1 MSKFDMNSL
10 RQEFSKENNR
20 GGNKTFYPF
29 WDMGEDQSVIVRF
42 LPDLND
48 KNPRAFIVEKVFH
61 VLVLNGKKVNVP
73 CLQMYGDECP
83 ICKASRDFYNKGD
96 EVSGKQYWR
105 KKQYFTQALIIRDPL
120 PADHETGKPWVG
132 RVGILPLGF
141 QIYETIK
148 SAFASN
154 DDPLEA
160 APFDFEHG
168 YDFVIKK
175 TKQGKYDSY
184 ANGTKFIMRQRPL
197 SEEELE
203 TAQEGMID
211 LSTLLPPN
219 PGHVKVQEMLTAA
232 LCGGHYDDGEEE
244 FVPVVPKKTIEVK
257 KPSTNPD
264 DEVRVDEMLATIRA
278 RRPTNH
284 TQVNC

>member
-10 RQEFSKENNR
+10 RQEFSKENNK

-29 WDMGEDQSVIVRF
+29 WDMGDDQSVIVRF

-73 CLQMYGDECP
+73 CLHMYGDECP

-120 PADHETGKPWVG
+120 PIDNETGKPWVG

-148 SAFASN
+148 SAFAST

-160 APFDFEHG
+160 APFDFERG

-184 ANGTKFIMRQRPL
+184 ANGTKFIMRSRPL

-203 TAQEGMID
+203 VAEEGMID

-219 PGHVKVQEMLTAA
+219 PGYVKIQEMLTVA
-232 LCGGHYDDGEEE
+232 LCGGQYDVEEE
-244 FVPVVPKKTIEVK
+244 FIPIVPKKTFEVK
-257 KPSTNPD
+257 KPTANPD
-264 DEVRVDEMLATIRA
+264 DEDCADEMLATIRA
-278 RRPTNH
+278 RRAAKH
-284 TQVNC
+284 TQASC

>member
-10 RQEFSKENNR
+10 RQEFSKENNK

-29 WDMGEDQSVIVRF
+29 WDMGEDQLVIVRF
-42 LPDLND
+42 LPDLNES
-48 KNPRAFIVEKVFH
+48 NPRVFIVEKVFH
-61 VLVLNGKKVNVP
+61 VLLLNGKKTNVP
-73 CLQMYGDECP
+73 CLHMYGDECP
-83 ICKASRDFYNKGD
+83 ICKVSRDFYNKGD
-96 EVSGKQYWR
+96 EVNGKQYWR

-120 PADHETGKPWVG
+120 PVDSETGKSWVG

-148 SAFASN
+148 SAFAST

-160 APFDFEHG
+160 APFEFEHG

-184 ANGTKFIMRQRPL
+184 GNGTKFIMRQRPL
-197 SEEELE
+197 SQEELE
-203 TAQEGMID
+203 VAVEGMID

-219 PGHVKVQEMLTAA
+219 PGRVKVQEMLTAA
-232 LCGGHYDDGEEE
+232 LCGGQYDAEEE
-244 FVPVVPKKTIEVK
+244 FIPIVPKKATEVK
-257 KPSTNPD
+257 KPTANSN
-264 DEVRVDEMLATIRA
+264 DEVRVDDMLATIRA
-278 RRPTNH
+278 RRSANH
-284 TQVNC
+284 TQSSC

>member
-10 RQEFSKENNR
+10 RQEFSKENNK

-42 LPDLND
+42 LPDLNES
-48 KNPRAFIVEKVFH
+48 NPRVFIVEKVFH
-61 VLVLNGKKVNVP
+61 VLLLNGKKTNVP
-73 CLQMYGDECP
+73 CLHMYGDECP

-96 EVSGKQYWR
+96 EVNGKQYWR
-105 KKQYFTQALIIRDPL
+105 KKQYLTQALIIRDPL
-120 PADHETGKPWVG
+120 PVDSETGKSWVG

-148 SAFASN
+148 SAFAST

-160 APFDFEHG
+160 APFEFERG

-184 ANGTKFIMRQRPL
+184 GNGTKFIMRQRPL
-197 SEEELE
+197 GEEEVE
-203 TAQEGMID
+203 VAEEGMID

-232 LCGGHYDDGEEE
+232 LCGGQYDAEEE
-244 FVPVVPKKTIEVK
+244 FIPIVPKKATEVK
-257 KPSTNPD
+257 SPTANSD
-264 DEVRVDEMLATIRA
+264 DEVRVDDMLATIRA
-278 RRPTNH
+278 RRSANH
-284 TQVNC
+284 TQSGC